1 MKERAPSILLLAT
14 ADARGHLMRGQ
25 LLYHALC
32 ARGAKVS
39 VLTTSD
45 EGREFLSKFGV
56 QAEVLSRHYTVL
68 FDKRQ
73 KMRIWA
79 TDLRIA
85 TYFFL
90 PWHMLRD
97 IRRLSRRAAGVDLI
111 VNDSFHPA
119 LLVMGGLSPWRRKT
133 VHVYGWSLRESLERN
148 FMGRMLGPWAH
159 FFRWLV
165 RLGLSRARGRLVHD
179 FAFPLPECADC
190 KSPEHQLPTPIA
202 LITERQEKPSSRKAA
217 VYLNPHFSDPA
228 LAEALET
235 GLQEAISSS
244 PDVYHHENGDESG
257 NGGVFFLGEGYSG
270 RPGWHPYAT
279 DWINIAARAELLVS
293 APGMAALAAAKTLDK
308 PILLIVT
315 AQPEQQR
322 NAGRAGSLGL
332 RHRLLR
338 WDETTAADQFTR
350 TLKEA
355 YQELIQENQRYL
367 SQKTGTVD
375 PGLALKERLDVWV
388 NLLMAWSL
396 TPEKLVFEKG

>member
-45 EGREFLSKFGV
+45 EGREFLSEFGV

-119 LLVMGGLSPWRRKT
+119 LLVMGGLSPWRSKT

-190 KSPEHQLPTPIA
+190 KLPEHQLPTPIA
-202 LITERQEKPSSRKAA
+202 LIAERQEKPSSRKAA

-235 GLQEAISSS
+235 GLQEAISCSS
-244 PDVYHHENGDESG
+244 NKDHGVLG
-257 NGGVFFLGEGYSG
+257 NETAEDGIFFLGEGYAG

-279 DWINIAARAELLVS
+279 NWIEIAARAELLVS
-293 APGMAALAAAKTLDK
+293 APGMAALAAAQALDK

-322 NAGRAGSLGL
+322 NAARAAELGL
-332 RHRLLR
+332 RHRVVP
-338 WDETTAADQFTR
+338 WDESTTGGHFRRALR
-350 TLKEA
+350 EA
-355 YQELIQENQRYL
+355 YLELVLENKNYLNQR
-367 SQKTGTVD
+367 TGTVV
-375 PGLALKERLDVWV
+375 PEVALKERLNVWA
-388 NLLMAWSL
+388 NLLMDWSRSPKE
-396 TPEKLVFEKG
+396 TCF

>member
-1 MKERAPSILLLAT
+1 MAT

-45 EGREFLSKFGV
+45 EGREFLAEFGV
-56 QAEVLSRHYTVL
+56 PAEVLSRHYTVL

-73 KMRIWA
+73 KMRTWA

-97 IRRLSRRAAGVDLI
+97 IRRLSHRAAGVDLI

-119 LLVMGGLSPWRRKT
+119 LLVMGGLHPWRKRT

-148 FMGRMLGPWAH
+148 FMGRMMGPWAH

-179 FAFPLPECADC
+179 FAFPLPGQVDC
-190 KSPEHQLPTPIA
+190 SSPEHQLPTPIA
-202 LITERQEKPSSRKAA
+202 LIDEGRGKPPSRKVA

-228 LAEALET
+228 LADALER
-235 GLQEAISSS
+235 GLQEAIVHS
-244 PDVYHHENGDESG
+244 PHEHRQESGDESAG
-257 NGGVFFLGEGYSG
+257 NPVFFLGEGYAG
-270 RPGWHPYAT
+270 RPGWQPYAT
-279 DWINIAARAELLVS
+279 DWIDIASRAEVLVS
-293 APGMAALAAAKTLDK
+293 APGMAALATAQSLYK

-315 AQPEQQR
+315 AQPEQQK
-322 NAGRAGSLGL
+322 NAARAAALGL
-332 RHRLLR
+332 RHRFVP
-338 WDETTAADQFTR
+338 WDESTTADHFINALR
-350 TLKEA
+350 EA
-355 YQELIQENQRYL
+355 YLELILENKSYF
-367 SQKTGTVD
+367 SQKTGTVN
-375 PGLALKERLDVWV
+375 PKATLKERLDVWA
-388 NLLMAWSL
+388 NLLMSWSRM
-396 TPEKLVFEKG
+396 P